1 MKFTLQQFTDFLK
14 GINLEEFRH
23 KYATVKILEMDLPP
37 NIQALK
43 TIYEQY
49 WDNKDNLQE
58 PRDYEDY
65 FDNVYYPTHENE
77 IRNFWYTKSGF
88 GHECDCFN
96 RGLRARI
103 YRTWA
108 SLITQIHGG
117 YVAASINGIQ
127 EVQMGED
134 LDRDGVDFRIILPNK
149 HIDIQVK
156 KKTGR
161 KEIARMDD
169 KSSKNPDIKYVRYLV
184 PQPKEYNDPYY
195 KIKSK
200 SGQLRESVKQFV
212 KFNPNGTL
220 DRLENGFVVFTPR
233 AFEELL

>member
-1 MKFTLQQFTDFLK
+1 MKFTLEEFTTFLK
-14 GINLEEFRH
+14 NINLENYRM
-23 KYATVKILEMDLPP
+23 KYATVKILEQDLPK

-49 WDNKDNLQE
+49 WENKDNLSE
-58 PRDYEDY
+58 PRNFEDF
-65 FDNVYYPTHENE
+65 FDNVYFPTHKEE
-77 IRNFWYTKSGF
+77 IKTFWYTKSGF
-88 GHECDCFN
+88 GQHCDCFN

-117 YVAASINGIQ
+117 YVALSITGIQ
-127 EVQMGED
+127 DVQMSETM
-134 LDRDGVDFRIILPNK
+134 DRNGVDFRIILPNK

-169 KSSKNPDIKYVRYLV
+169 KSSKNPSIRYVRYLV
-184 PQPKEYNDPYY
+184 PTPKDYANPYY
-195 KIKSK
+195 IVKKK
-200 SGQLRESVKQFV
+200 AGQLRDSVKQFI
-212 KFNPNGTL
+212 KFNPEGTL
-220 DRLENGFVVFTPR
+220 DRLENGFVIFTPK
-233 AFEELL
+233 AFTDLL